1 MRRIKELTDQIRE
14 ELEGA
19 KGYAESYLD
28 FKAAGDSRQAG
39 RFQEMAQ
46 DELKHAGYIH
56 DLAVTEIDKLR
67 TVYTP
72 PADMEEAW
80 NLSHKRYIEQAAWV
94 RQMLA
99 M

>member
-1 MRRIKELTDQIRE
+1 MRRIKELTEQISE

-19 KGYAESYLD
+19 KRYAESYLD

-56 DLAVTEIDKLR
+56 DLAVAEIDKLR

-80 NLSHKRYIEQAAWV
+80 NLSHKRYIERAAWI
-94 RQMLA
+94 RQMMA

>member
-1 MRRIKELTDQIRE
+1 MRKIQGLVEQISE

-19 KGYAESYLD
+19 KHYAESYLD

-39 RFQEMAQ
+39 RYMEMAQ

-67 TVYTP
+67 AVYTP

-80 NLSHKRYIEQAAWV
+80 NLSHKRYIEQAAWI

>member
-1 MRRIKELTDQIRE
+1 MRRIKELADQIGE

-19 KGYAESYLD
+19 KCYAESYLD

-39 RFQEMAQ
+39 RYMEMAQ

-80 NLSHKRYIEQAAWV
+80 NLSHKRYIERAAWI

>member
-1 MRRIKELTDQIRE
+1 MRRIKELTDQIGE
-14 ELEGA
+14 ELAGA

-28 FKAAGDSRQAG
+28 FKAAGDTRTAG
-39 RFQEMAQ
+39 RYMEMAQ
-46 DELKHAGYIH
+46 DEIKHAGYIH

-67 TVYTP
+67 TVFTP

-80 NLSHKRYIEQAAWV
+80 NLSHKRYIEHAAWI